1 LKLLNVAAV
10 IRILMQPNH
19 QPNRRKLAK
28 LQFIFPLALLSGL
41 AWQMRA
47 LAHGVAIDYQET
59 QAIEITAIYD
69 TGEPMAN
76 AQVVVYAP
84 SDPSTPWMAGT
95 TTETGIFT
103 FTPDRS
109 QAGNWEV
116 SVRQAGHGELLSIPV
131 EASASSTG
139 ESTGGTT
146 QATEDATE
154 SEVSTTTD
162 TPRMNQT
169 PQSNRIGSL
178 TPMQRALMAGS
189 AIWGFVG
196 TALFFTRG
204 KR

>member
-1 LKLLNVAAV
+1 
-10 IRILMQPNH
+10 
-19 QPNRRKLAK
+19 
-28 LQFIFPLALLSGL
+28 
-41 AWQMRA
+41 MRA

-59 QAIEITAIYD
+59 QAIEITALFD

-84 SDPSTPWMAGT
+84 SDPSTPWMTGT

-116 SVRQAGHGELLSIPV
+116 SVRQAGHGEILSIPV
-131 EASASSTG
+131 ETEASEAEEPPG
-139 ESTGGTT
+139 EGTT
-146 QATEDATE
+146 QAGADATE
-154 SEVSTTTD
+154 AEEPTATETT
-162 TPRMNQT
+162 RINQT
-169 PQSNRIGSL
+169 TQPSPRSL

-189 AIWGFVG
+189 ALWGFVG